1 MLGRHFNPGVI
12 YADDGDWLLVKTRG
26 PVITRGVDEPI
37 VRMTTVDREG
47 TSRRAWVYARRHYR
61 TAQEFP
67 SGEHAVPEPRSHP
80 LPRTAA
86 KPKWEPRARIRPH
99 PELPAR
105 RQVAV
110 RVAPARR
117 QMAVREAPAR
127 RQMAVRETP
136 ARRQKPRPRSPQLKI
151 AAPPSPFLE
160 DACYWLP
167 RDMSGLRPAQD
178 AIVEALSA
186 LPWAEASAVR
196 RSSDGA
202 IVEHDVPQGLDALQL
217 AIRVHHTERP
227 SLQQIEAVRRAL
239 EPLLARGMVE
249 QSPADRRRYQLHGW
263 ECLHSRR
270 RITRRAIEHG
280 GGRAVYATVRFS
292 A

>member
-12 YADDGDWLLVKTRG
+12 YADNGDWLLVKTRG

-37 VRMTTVDREG
+37 VRMTTVDRDG
-47 TSRRAWVYARRHYR
+47 TSRRVWVYARRHYR

-67 SGEHAVPEPRSHP
+67 SGEQAVPEARSHP
-80 LPRTAA
+80 LPRIAA
-86 KPKWEPRARIRPH
+86 KPKGEPRARIRPN
-99 PELPAR
+99 PELPAA

-117 QMAVREAPAR
+117 QMALREA
-127 RQMAVRETP
+127 P

-151 AAPPSPFLE
+151 AAPPSPFLAE
-160 DACYWLP
+160 ACYWLP

-217 AIRVHHTERP
+217 AIHVHHTERP